1 MPFWFSILELFL
13 QYRRTEED
21 RRTKEDR
28 MTEWQKMTK
37 NDKMNKKG
45 QKKTEWQKG
54 QKRQNDKKD
63 RIIKNGRT
71 EWEGQKEIY
80 YVNMILLWPRIDCNV
95 EIYSNCATS
104 CCTIELNSNVSYE
117 IMKSMVL
124 DTSNL
129 LSFLRISILLSLL
142 SLKSTR

>member
-1 MPFWFSILELFL
+1 
-13 QYRRTEED
+13 
-21 RRTKEDR
+21 
-28 MTEWQKMTK
+28 
-37 NDKMNKKG
+37 MNKKDRR
-45 QKKTEWQKG
+45 
-54 QKRQNDKKD
+54 RQNDKKD

-71 EWEGQKEIY
+71 EGEGQKEIY
-80 YVNMILLWPRIDCNV
+80 YVYMILLWLRIDCNV
-95 EIYSNCATS
+95 EIYYNYATS

-142 SLKSTR
+142 SLKSTI

>member
-1 MPFWFSILELFL
+1 
-13 QYRRTEED
+13 
-21 RRTKEDR
+21 
-28 MTEWQKMTK
+28 MTK
-37 NDKMNKKG
+37 RQKTIKQDRKG
-45 QKKTEWQKG
+45 KETKRQKK
-54 QKRQNDKKD
+54 
-63 RIIKNGRT
+63 
-71 EWEGQKEIY
+71 QKEIY
-80 YVNMILLWPRIDCNV
+80 SVYMALLRPSTDSTS

-104 CCTIELNSNVSYE
+104 CCTIELNSNVSYK

>member
-1 MPFWFSILELFL
+1 
-13 QYRRTEED
+13 
-21 RRTKEDR
+21 
-28 MTEWQKMTK
+28 MTEWQKMTEE
-37 NDKMNKKG
+37 
-45 QKKTEWQKG
+45 QKKTEWQNEQKG
-54 QKRQNDKKD
+54 QKGKKD

-71 EWEGQKEIY
+71 ETEGQKEIY
-80 YVNMILLWPRIDCNV
+80 YVNMILLWLRIDCNV
-95 EIYSNCATS
+95 EIYSNYATS
-104 CCTIELNSNVSYE
+104 CCTIDLNSNVSYE

>member
-1 MPFWFSILELFL
+1 M
-13 QYRRTEED
+13 
-21 RRTKEDR
+21 TKRDR
-28 MTEWQKMTK
+28 MTEWQKMTEE
-37 NDKMNKKG
+37 
-45 QKKTEWQKG
+45 QKKTEWQNE
-54 QKRQNDKKD
+54 QRRQNDKKD
-63 RIIKNGRT
+63 RIKKT
-71 EWEGQKEIY
+71 EGQKEIY
-80 YVNMILLWPRIDCNV
+80 YVYMILLWLRIDCNV

-142 SLKSTR
+142 SLESTR

>member
-1 MPFWFSILELFL
+1 M
-13 QYRRTEED
+13 
-21 RRTKEDR
+21 TKRDR
-28 MTEWQKMTK
+28 MTKRQK
-37 NDKMNKKG
+37 D
-45 QKKTEWQKG
+45 KKT
-54 QKRQNDKKD
+54 NKD
-63 RIIKNGRT
+63 RIIKKT
-71 EWEGQKEIY
+71 EGQKEKRQKEIY
-80 YVNMILLWPRIDCNV
+80 SVYMALLRQSTESTS

-142 SLKSTR
+142 SPKDTR

>member
-1 MPFWFSILELFL
+1 
-13 QYRRTEED
+13 
-21 RRTKEDR
+21 
-28 MTEWQKMTK
+28 
-37 NDKMNKKG
+37 MNKKDKRDRI
-45 QKKTEWQKG
+45 KKT
-54 QKRQNDKKD
+54 
-63 RIIKNGRT
+63 
-71 EWEGQKEIY
+71 EGQKEIY
-80 YVNMILLWPRIDCNV
+80 SVYMALLRPSTESTS

-124 DTSNL
+124 ATSNL

>member
-1 MPFWFSILELFL
+1 
-13 QYRRTEED
+13 
-21 RRTKEDR
+21 
-28 MTEWQKMTK
+28 MTK
-37 NDKMNKKG
+37 RQKNKK
-45 QKKTEWQKG
+45 T
-54 QKRQNDKKD
+54 KRQNQ
-63 RIIKNGRT
+63 
-71 EWEGQKEIY
+71 EEIY
-80 YVNMILLWPRIDCNV
+80 SVYMALLRPSTDSTS

>member
-1 MPFWFSILELFL
+1 MLELSL

-21 RRTKEDR
+21 RRTKRDR
-28 MTEWQKMTK
+28 MT
-37 NDKMNKKG
+37 
-45 QKKTEWQKG
+45 
-54 QKRQNDKKD
+54 KRQ
-63 RIIKNGRT
+63 IKT
-71 EWEGQKEIY
+71 EGQKEKRQKEIY
-80 YVNMILLWPRIDCNV
+80 SVYMALLRPSTDSTS

-104 CCTIELNSNVSYE
+104 CCTIDLNSNVSYE

-142 SLKSTR
+142 SFKRTR